1 MPLTGFPGARLMRV
15 MGRILLAV
23 IMLAVPLHVIPEKRF
38 QVPGLRAPAEII
50 VDRWGVP
57 HIYAENDQDL
67 FLAQGFNAARDRLF
81 QLDLWRRRGLGLLS
95 EVFGPEHAER
105 DRAARLFLY
114 RGDMDR
120 EWAAYGPG
128 ARQAATAF
136 TAGIN
141 AYVAHLEEH
150 PEAMPPEFTRLG
162 YRPSRWR
169 PEDVVRVRSHGLAM
183 NLSTEVLRAAVVC
196 KAGIEADRKLWRL
209 QPAHE
214 TRVPRGLDPCAI
226 PADVLRVY
234 QLGTQGVRVTGNT
247 LVTEPRAVSE
257 GSNAWAVSPGRTA
270 TGRPVLASDPH
281 RSLTA
286 PALRYLTHL
295 SAPGLDVIGAG
306 EPALPGVSIG
316 HNGTI
321 AFGLTV
327 FAMDQ
332 EDLYVYRTKG
342 DSYAYKGGWEPF
354 REVTEQIAGRPA
366 KLTFTRHGP
375 VIATDPERGLAYAL
389 RTTWLEPGTAPYFGS
404 MRYLRARDFGGFTEA
419 MRTWGGPPENQIYA
433 DSRGHV
439 GWVPGGLAPK
449 RTGYDGLLPV
459 PGDGRYEWAG
469 FRDGREL
476 PRLLDPPA
484 GFVAS
489 ANEYN
494 LPPGAPVVGYEW
506 DQPFR
511 RQRID
516 EVLSAD
522 QRADVRSSAR
532 LQNDVVSLP
541 ARSLVPLL
549 RDLTTQDP
557 SAVRA
562 LAVLKGFDGVCAVDS
577 GPAALFETWLTRH
590 LGPGFV
596 AESGLPP
603 EVPFFDLRT
612 ILEELARGGHE
623 ALIVRTLAAAYDDVA
638 ARLGP
643 DPAAWR
649 WGDLQRTTF
658 TSAAGDDV
666 GPFPRGGS
674 AYTVNASTYLPTDF
688 RHVSGASFR
697 MVLDVGAWDN
707 SLAINAPGQSGDPRD
722 PHYRDLAASWQRGEY
737 FPLVYGRAAVESAAA
752 GRITLTPVSG

>member
-1 MPLTGFPGARLMRV
+1 MVVL
-15 MGRILLAV
+15 LLA
-23 IMLAVPLHVIPEKRF
+23 APLHIAPEKLYR
-38 QVPGLRAPAEII
+38 VAGLAAPVEII

-57 HIYAENDQDL
+57 HIYAENDRDL

-128 ARQAATAF
+128 ARQAAAAF

-141 AYVAHLEEH
+141 AYVSYLERR

-162 YRPSRWR
+162 YAPSRWR
-169 PEDVVRVRSHGLAM
+169 PEDVVRIRSHGLAL
-183 NLSTEVLRAAVVC
+183 NLTTEVLRAAVVC
-196 KAGIEADRKLWRL
+196 QAGIEADRVLWRL
-209 QPAHE
+209 EPAHR
-214 TRVPRGLDPCAI
+214 TRVPRGLDPCAV

-234 QLGTQGVRVTGNT
+234 QLGTQGVRIEEGALTG
-247 LVTEPRAVSE
+247 VPPAPAD
-257 GSNAWAVSPGRTA
+257 GSNAWAISPRRTA

-286 PALRYLTHL
+286 PSLRYLAHL

-327 FAMDQ
+327 LGMDQ
-332 EDLYVYRTKG
+332 EDLYVYRVKG
-342 DSYAYKGGWEPF
+342 DSYLYKGRWEPF
-354 REVTEQIAGRPA
+354 RKVTERIAGQPA
-366 KLTFTRHGP
+366 ELVFTRHGP
-375 VIATDPERGLAYAL
+375 VLATDPARGLAYAL

-404 MRYLRARDFGGFTEA
+404 LRYLRARDFAGFAEA
-419 MRTWGGPPENQIYA
+419 MRTWGGPPENQVYA
-433 DSRGHV
+433 DARGHV

-449 RTGYDGLLPV
+449 RLGYDGLLPV

-494 LPPGAPVVGYEW
+494 LPPGAPVIGYEW
-506 DQPFR
+506 DQPYR
-511 RQRID
+511 RQRIG

-522 QRADVRSSAR
+522 RRADLAGSAR

-541 ARSLVPLL
+541 ARTLVALL
-549 RDLTTQDP
+549 RGVETEDP
-557 SAVRA
+557 SAARA
-562 LAVLKGFDGVCAVDS
+562 LALLRGFDGVCAVDS
-577 GPAALFETWLTRH
+577 APAALFETWVSRH

-596 AESGLPP
+596 AQAGLPP
-603 EVPFFDLRT
+603 EVPLFDLR
-612 ILEELARGGHE
+612 IVLEGLARGGHE
-623 ALIVRTLAAAYDDVA
+623 DLIVRTLAAAYDDVA

-643 DPAAWR
+643 DPDAWR

-658 TSAAGDDV
+658 TAAAGEGV

-674 AYTVNASTYLPTDF
+674 AHTVDASAYNPGDF
-688 RHVSGASFR
+688 RQLSGASFR

-707 SLAINAPGQSGDPRD
+707 SIAVNAPGQSGDPRS
-722 PHYRDLAASWQRGEY
+722 PHYQDLVGRWRQGEY
-737 FPLVYGRAAVESAAA
+737 FPLVYSRAAVEAAA
-752 GRITLTPVSG
+752 AQRITLIPVPG